1 MCERKMSGDKSLLP
15 AKVADVMVR
24 RVISVNSDVT
34 VREAVALMN
43 KFEIGCLIVLTNDRV
58 DGIVTER
65 DILKRI
71 IGNCKDVD
79 KTGIKEIMTRPVWVV
94 NPNTELE
101 TALQNMLT
109 KKIKKLPVVEGGKL
123 IGLVTLTD
131 IARFQPKLLSKY
143 KKSLETEQMPKRI
156 RKVVNCYIS

>member
-1 MCERKMSGDKSLLP
+1 MSGDKSLLP

-24 RVISVNSDVT
+24 RVIAVNSDVT

>member
-1 MCERKMSGDKSLLP
+1 MSGDKSLLP